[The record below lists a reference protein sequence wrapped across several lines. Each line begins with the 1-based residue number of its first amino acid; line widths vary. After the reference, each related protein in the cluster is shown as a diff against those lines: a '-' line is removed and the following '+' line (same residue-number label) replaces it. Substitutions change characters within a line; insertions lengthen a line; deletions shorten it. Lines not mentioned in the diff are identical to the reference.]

1 MIQTRLSADAGR
13 ASASAL
19 AVPSAA
25 SLSHI
30 DLAPSDLEL
39 IARVASMRLDEPE
52 GELSRVALVDR
63 IRHKAHEVARLLHVW
78 QTQVI
83 VECRG
88 TRSARDLSTT
98 NRLYVE
104 TLAEYAAMVR
114 EVADSMRRLVA
125 MNGATAELES

>member
-1 MIQTRLSADAGR
+1 MVQTRLSADAGR
-13 ASASAL
+13 VPASAF
-19 AVPSAA
+19 AVPSTAPPA
-25 SLSHI
+25 HI

-39 IARVASMRLDEPE
+39 IARVASMRLEEPE
-52 GELSRVALVDR
+52 GEMSRVALVDR

-125 MNGATAELES
+125 RSGATAELES

>member
-1 MIQTRLSADAGR
+1 MIQTRRPADGGR
-13 ASASAL
+13 AFASAH
-19 AVPSAA
+19 AMPIAS

-52 GELSRVALVDR
+52 GEMHRVALVDR

-125 MNGATAELES
+125 RSGAAAELES